1 MYSSVDEY
9 IAELVTRDEVV
20 GFLAEI
26 ERLKEAVYKTGED
39 RLEQVL
45 QTGVG
50 EKCAGLIRDQLRQQ
64 GKMDDQHFQEEFLEE
79 IAKKLRQ
86 IPIVNLELATQPSR
100 EFISRTKDKLSEY
113 TGGQVVLDYKI
124 IPNMIA
130 GLRVAF
136 GGKYYDFSVESMW
149 PEIWAQI
156 KDKLKPKA

>member
-1 MYSSVDEY
+1 MYSSIDEY

-86 IPIVNLELATQPSR
+86 IPIVNLELATGAKPGIYQPA
-100 EFISRTKDKLSEY
+100 TKDKLPN
-113 TGGQVVLDYKI
+113 
-124 IPNMIA
+124 IPV
-130 GLRVAF
+130 GR
-136 GGKYYDFSVESMW
+136 
-149 PEIWAQI
+149 
-156 KDKLKPKA
+156 